1 MPRPSAASIL
11 LPKPSSL
18 TGATTFEASTVM
30 TAGPAANSAGAA
42 ARAAAVRVRDRYF
55 MANLLCS
62 PKSCHPSA
70 TGLGSFG
77 PNAQKLRVL
86 FGGPALRCSV
96 RLRRTHT
103 FEKGIVDIFPKSC
116 HPSSFAEAAEDK
128 SGLSSTALA
137 RRMIL
142 FGGPALRCSVRLRRT
157 HTLEKGIV
165 TISMV
170 LTYHLFCDYDWYK
183 IISGGTRC
191 KPGRKNICAN
201 RPDMLYSEYETK
213 K

>member
-1 MPRPSAASIL
+1 MPILSVFARPVVTGFGAFLSGSQKPCPYLTPFTLKVLASAGSLKMPRPSAASIL

-103 FEKGIVDIFPKSC
+103 FEKGIVDI
-116 HPSSFAEAAEDK
+116 
-128 SGLSSTALA
+128 
-137 RRMIL
+137 
-142 FGGPALRCSVRLRRT
+142 
-157 HTLEKGIV
+157 
-165 TISMV
+165 SMA
-170 LTYHLFCDYDWYK
+170 LTYHLHLVNMLTYTGNLKNNF
-183 IISGGTRC
+183 SGKTAF
-191 KPGRKNICAN
+191 P
-201 RPDMLYSEYETK
+201 PDGGGKTG
-213 K
+213 